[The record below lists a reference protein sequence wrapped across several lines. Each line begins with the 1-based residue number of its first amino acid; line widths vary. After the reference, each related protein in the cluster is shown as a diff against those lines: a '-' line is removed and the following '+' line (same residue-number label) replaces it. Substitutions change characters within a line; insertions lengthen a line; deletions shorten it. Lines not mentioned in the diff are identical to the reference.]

1 MSTSAADHGHADWHR
16 MSALELGRLFE
27 SGSADPRE
35 VTDDFLARANAADP
49 AHRIYVRLLEAR
61 ARAEADAA
69 AARAKSGLRRHA
81 LDGVPLSWKDLFD
94 TAGEATAAGSLPL
107 KNRMPERDAE
117 VLARATRAGAV
128 CLGKTTMT
136 ELAFSGLGINP
147 NFGTPANAH
156 DERIER
162 VPGGSSAGAG
172 VSVARGLAAAAI
184 GTDTGGSVRIPA
196 AWNGL
201 VGLKTTTGRLP
212 LAGTVPLSPT
222 FDTVGPLAR
231 NVEDA
236 AALLSLLEG
245 RQTRSLEAFDLTRAT
260 FWLPGGI
267 AWSQLDDGIA
277 AALEAAIRR
286 LLHGGARIVEHG
298 LPELD
303 EIDALA
309 WSPKTSRLVAE
320 AHAQWGDMLAANK
333 AGIYPPVYER
343 VMAGASIAA
352 TDIVAADLKRAEIRA
367 RYLAATAGVDAV
379 LLPSIAI
386 SPPPIAA
393 LEAGGDAYFRANRM
407 ALRNATIG
415 NQLGLCAVTLPAG
428 YDQLGLPVGLMLQAQ
443 PFMEEK
449 LLRLALAVER
459 ILRE

>member
-1 MSTSAADHGHADWHR
+1 MDFAGLT
-16 MSALELGRLFE
+16 ALELGRRFE
-27 SGSADPRE
+27 SGDADPRA
-35 VTDDFLARANAADP
+35 VTEDFLARAAAADL
-49 AHRIYVRLLEAR
+49 AHRIYVRLLGPR

-69 AARAKSGLRRHA
+69 TARAKSGLRRHA

-107 KNRMPERDAE
+107 KNRLPERDAE
-117 VLARATRAGAV
+117 ALARATRAGAV

-156 DERIER
+156 DEHVER

-201 VGLKTTTGRLP
+201 VGLKTTAGRLP
-212 LAGTVPLSPT
+212 LTGSVSLSPT
-222 FDTVGPLAR
+222 FDTVGPLAKT
-231 NVEDA
+231 VEDA
-236 AALLSLLEG
+236 AALLALLEG
-245 RQTRSLEAFDLTRAT
+245 KQAHALQPFDLSRAV

-267 AWSQLDDGIA
+267 AWSELDEGVA
-277 AALEAAIRR
+277 TALEAAIRR
-286 LLHGGARIVEHG
+286 LVHAGAKIVEHK

-309 WSPKTSRLVAE
+309 WAPGSSRLVAE
-320 AHAQWGDMLAANK
+320 AHAQWGEMLAANK
-333 AGIYPPVYER
+333 EDIYPPVYDR
-343 VMAGASIAA
+343 VMAGAALTASG
-352 TDIVAADLKRAEIRA
+352 IVAADLKRAEIRA

-379 LLPSIAI
+379 LQPAVAI

-393 LEAGGDAYFRANRM
+393 LEAGGEPYFRANRM

-415 NQLGLCAVTLPAG
+415 NQLGLCAITLPAG
-428 YDQLGLPVGLMLQAQ
+428 YDKLGLPVGLMLQSH
-443 PFMEEK
+443 PFTEER
-449 LLRLALAVER
+449 LLGLALAIER
-459 ILRE
+459 SLH